1 MKEDYPKYVSEETFN
16 SLTIEFIALK
26 HLFEEFEKSQRAKT
40 DALMTELEQMAH
52 IETGTFVWDWGFS
65 KMDHRQV
72 PQGKKF
78 ESKIVFKNKFHE
90 VPLVFVALTKIDL
103 HSTARA
109 VVEAKKVTPECF
121 TLSAGS
127 WSDTK
132 LFCLT
137 VQWIAF
143 EGGKFRSLHDLA
155 NISLSD
161 FKSVP

>member
-1 MKEDYPKYVSEETFN
+1 MDNYPIYPTYKEFN
-16 SLTIEFIALK
+16 SLKDEFDALTRR
-26 HLFEEFEKSQRAKT
+26 FEALEESQRAKT
-40 DALMTELEQMAH
+40 DALMADVERMAH